1 MPESLPSEMRAIMLD
16 SYNQKLSDAISSLRV
31 VTLPVPRPGR
41 GQVLVRIEAAPCNP
55 SDLLFLRG
63 NYVTTKALPTI
74 PGREGA
80 GTVVAA
86 GGGTFARM
94 MKGKRV
100 ACSSREDTDGTW
112 AEYLLTDAKTCIPL
126 KEDIDFEQGST
137 LLVNPL
143 SAVGLLDT
151 ARRGGHR
158 AALQTA
164 GASQLGR
171 MLTILACETG
181 FPLVSVVSRQAQG
194 DLLRLLGA
202 DHVLKTEDEDF
213 DEKLRQTCAELNV
226 TIGLEAVAGEMTGR
240 ILNAMPPE
248 STVLLYGALSYMP
261 CAAIDPTDFMFNN
274 KRLDSFLLSRWINDV
289 GIFRLIRASRQI
301 QQIFASGQF
310 RTIIQRRLS
319 LDEVREGLMQYQERM
334 TEGKVLIIPGLG
346 AR

>member
-1 MPESLPSEMRAIMLD
+1 M
-16 SYNQKLSDAISSLRV
+16 
-31 VTLPVPRPGR
+31 
-41 GQVLVRIEAAPCNP
+41 
-55 SDLLFLRG
+55 
-63 NYVTTKALPTI
+63 
-74 PGREGA
+74 
-80 GTVVAA
+80 VAA

-100 ACSSREDTDGTW
+100 ACSSKEDTDGTW
-112 AEYLLTDAKTCIPL
+112 SEYFLTDAKTCIPL
-126 KEDIDFEQGST
+126 KDDIDFEQGST

-171 MLTILACETG
+171 MLTILAAEAG

-202 DHVLKTEDEDF
+202 GHVLKTEDEDF
-213 DEKLRQTCAELNV
+213 DDKLRQTCAELNV
-226 TIGLEAVAGEMTGR
+226 TIGFEAVAGEMTGR

-248 STVLLYGALSYMP
+248 SMVLLYGALSYEP
-261 CAAIDPTDFMFNN
+261 ITAIDPTDFMFNN
-274 KRLDSFLLSRWINDV
+274 KRLDSFLLSRWIGDV
-289 GIFRLIRASRQI
+289 GILRLIRASRQV

-319 LDEVREGLMQYQERM
+319 LDEVREGLMQYHERM

-346 AR
+346 TP